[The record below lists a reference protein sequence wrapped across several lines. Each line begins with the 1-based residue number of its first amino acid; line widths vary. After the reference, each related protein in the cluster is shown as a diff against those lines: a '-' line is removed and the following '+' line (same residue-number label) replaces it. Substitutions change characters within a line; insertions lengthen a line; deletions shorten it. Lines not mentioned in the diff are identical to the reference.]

1 MSPDAFLPDYSGWS
15 SQKPFTGLQFWNSV
29 LEFGDAHLTL
39 PYFVGCAPTVFASG
53 ISQGGRA
60 PLVWIFRSPGPPL
73 IPPYPHPLYQH
84 MQLTL
89 GRSILAEQE
98 LAVLCSAACS
108 LLDEEPLPRLC
119 ELTACSTFASVRC
132 GRAVPALEGHCL
144 GTPILTF
151 PRGPL
156 THPLSSLRTWGQ
168 GWPWCP

>member
-89 GRSILAEQE
+89 GRSIRGMCCFLLQT
-98 LAVLCSAACS
+98 VLRFLILNENKF
-108 LLDEEPLPRLC
+108 LL
-119 ELTACSTFASVRC
+119 
-132 GRAVPALEGHCL
+132 
-144 GTPILTF
+144 
-151 PRGPL
+151 
-156 THPLSSLRTWGQ
+156 
-168 GWPWCP
+168 